1 MAPKKAPVTSSRTR
15 QERIKNRGKAPAST
29 PKPRQTAA
37 GNRGAQ
43 KGPLKPGTRTSGTPM
58 VNSSS
63 PAMRQIQAKASELRS
78 QVDKGVRS
86 ARQTATSLPNS
97 VRAGQNL
104 VRQGAQNMRQA
115 AAGTMS
121 SAQRTMLQAQG
132 AAAKATAQ
140 AKRGAKAAMSNMSN
154 TLANKGSVRPGRAVG
169 SLKGGL
175 AGAAIEQVAS
185 RTLGPLARKAGTKL
199 GNALKPVGRAI
210 DDRLP
215 GINSKDELK
224 RKTAA
229 SKAANAKGPKAGPSP
244 KATVTAFS
252 KKTFDQA
259 FKAARTAKAK
269 TFTWRGNKYNTK
281 LRGEK

>member
-63 PAMRQIQAKASELRS
+63 ATMRQIQAKASELRS
-78 QVDKGVRS
+78 QVDKGVRA

-97 VRAGQNL
+97 VRTGQNL

-132 AAAKATAQ
+132 AAAKAAAQ

-210 DDRLP
+210 DNRLP

>member
-1 MAPKKAPVTSSRTR
+1 
-15 QERIKNRGKAPAST
+15 
-29 PKPRQTAA
+29 
-37 GNRGAQ
+37 
-43 KGPLKPGTRTSGTPM
+43 M

-78 QVDKGVRS
+78 QVDKGVRT

-154 TLANKGSVRPGRAVG
+154 TLATKGSVRPGRPVG
-169 SLKGGL
+169 GIRSGL
-175 AGAAIEQVAS
+175 AGAAIEQAAS
-185 RTLGPLARKAGTKL
+185 SALGPLARKAGTAL
-199 GNALKPVGRAI
+199 GQGPLRRLGRAI

-229 SKAANAKGPKAGPSP
+229 TKATMARSPKAGPSP
-244 KATVTAFS
+244 KATVTAFN

-259 FKAARTAKAK
+259 FKAARTAKVS

>member
-29 PKPRQTAA
+29 PKPRRTAA

-58 VNSSS
+58 VNSRS
-63 PAMRQIQAKASELRS
+63 ATMRRIQAKASAARS
-78 QVDKGVRS
+78 RAQGQPGIKGPIK
-86 ARQTATSLPNS
+86 LPNS
-97 VRAGQNL
+97 QRAGVNL
-104 VRQGAQNMRQA
+104 PKVGAGVVKPP
-115 AAGTMS
+115 AGQMNPVQ
-121 SAQRTMLQAQG
+121 SALLKAQG

-140 AKRGAKAAMSNMSN
+140 AKRGAKAAMSSMSN
-154 TLANKGSVRPGRAVG
+154 TLANKGSVRPGRPVGGAGRGAVG
-169 SLKGGL
+169 G
-175 AGAAIEQVAS
+175 AIEQ
-185 RTLGPLARKAGTKL
+185 
-199 GNALKPVGRAI
+199 
-210 DDRLP
+210 
-215 GINSKDELK
+215 
-224 RKTAA
+224 
-229 SKAANAKGPKAGPSP
+229 AANAKGPKAGPSP

>member
-1 MAPKKAPVTSSRTR
+1 
-15 QERIKNRGKAPAST
+15 
-29 PKPRQTAA
+29 
-37 GNRGAQ
+37 
-43 KGPLKPGTRTSGTPM
+43 M

-63 PAMRQIQAKASELRS
+63 PAMRQIQAKAETARS
-78 QVDKGVRS
+78 RAQGQPGIKGPIK
-86 ARQTATSLPNS
+86 LPNS
-97 VRAGQNL
+97 QRAGVNL
-104 VRQGAQNMRQA
+104 PKVGAGVVKPP
-115 AAGTMS
+115 AGQMNPVQ
-121 SAQRTMLQAQG
+121 SALLKAQG

-140 AKRGAKAAMSNMSN
+140 AKRGAKAAMGNMSK
-154 TLANKGSVRPGRAVG
+154 TLANKGSVRPGRAIG

-185 RTLGPLARKAGTKL
+185 QTLSPLARKAGTKL

-210 DDRLP
+210 DNRLP

-229 SKAANAKGPKAGPSP
+229 TKAAMAKSPKAGPSP
-244 KATVTAFS
+244 KATVQAFD
-252 KKTFDQA
+252 KKTFEQA
-259 FKAARTAKAK
+259 FKAARTAQAK